1 MEIPEV
7 RGSEAVIR
15 LVAFLGVFFLMALW
29 EIAAPRRPLTRPKG
43 ERWVI
48 NILITAINTM
58 IARFLLPA
66 IALSAAFLAEDN
78 DWGILHM
85 AGAPEAVA
93 LIASLLLLDLAIYI
107 QHVVFHHVPV
117 LWRLHRVHHFDL
129 DFDVTTGLRFHPI
142 EIILSL
148 LIKAAVIIVL
158 GADPLAVVLFEII
171 LNASSM
177 FNHGNVRMPKI
188 MDDILRIVI
197 VTPDMHRVHHST
209 VQTETDQNFGFFLSV
224 WDRVFRTYQA
234 QPKAGHMDMEI
245 GQSLIRDPR
254 QLSLPA
260 LLVQPFRKLD

>member
-7 RGSEAVIR
+7 IGPEAVIR
-15 LVAFLGVFFLMALW
+15 LLAFMGVLVIMVVW
-29 EIAAPRRPLTRPKG
+29 ELLAPRRPLNRPRG

-66 IALSAAFLAEDN
+66 AALSAAFLAEDN
-78 DWGILHM
+78 GWGVLHM
-85 AGAPEAVA
+85 VHIPEGVA
-93 LIASLLLLDLAIYI
+93 LVASFLALDLAIYV
-107 QHVVFHHVPV
+107 QHVTFHHVPA
-117 LWRLHRVHHFDL
+117 LWRLHRVHHMDL
-129 DFDVTTGLRFHPI
+129 DMDVTTGLRFHPV

-148 LIKAAVIIVL
+148 LIKAGVVIML
-158 GADPLAVVLFEII
+158 GADPLAVVLFEIV

-177 FNHGNVRMPKI
+177 FNHSNVRMPKFV
-188 MDDILRIVI
+188 DVTLRTIV

-209 VQTETDQNFGFFLSV
+209 IQSETDSNFGFFLSV

-234 QPKAGHMDMEI
+234 QPKDGHMDMEI

-254 QLSLPA
+254 RLTLPA
-260 LLVQPFRKLD
+260 LLVQPFRNLD